1 MYYFV
6 VLIMI
11 ETMINGANST
21 FSSNFTTAASVRA
34 SGKSLYE
41 AETDNSVG
49 TPFFK
54 KKCFKEVSK
63 KTEVT

>member
-11 ETMINGANST
+11 EIMISGANST

-54 KKCFKEVSK
+54 KMF
-63 KTEVT
+63 